1 MGRMKFVADRRY
13 GVRKGPLDLLPIWEK
28 FFFSL
33 TIFCFSRF
41 SESHLKTY
49 QSLSQ
54 VGSSLRITMTK
65 IRAMSFVFISQK
77 FILVPRQVVDGSDA
91 FSFFSAANLTPA
103 HSGIEV
109 LVAIGIFEAS
119 VEIDF

>member
-1 MGRMKFVADRRY
+1 
-13 GVRKGPLDLLPIWEK
+13 
-28 FFFSL
+28 
-33 TIFCFSRF
+33 
-41 SESHLKTY
+41 
-49 QSLSQ
+49 
-54 VGSSLRITMTK
+54 MTK

-77 FILVPRQVVDGSDA
+77 FILVPRQVVDGSDVV
-91 FSFFSAANLTPA
+91 SFFSAANLTPV